1 MVSIRAC
8 LLYAAVMLSMR
19 FKIHAVLV
27 ELLVTRGLYGDPSK
41 QLLKQIIGTATH
53 GFLIRTVGAH
63 ETKAFSKARA
73 VVQNAPGNG
82 VL

>member
-8 LLYAAVMLSMR
+8 LLYAAVMSSMR

-27 ELLVTRGLYGDPSK
+27 ELLVIRGIYGDPSK

-53 GFLIRTVGAH
+53 GLLRRIGAH
-63 ETKAFSKARA
+63 ERKAFGKARA